1 MEYRGKTVRCL
12 GLPREALE
20 KIYHANA
27 ERLIPG
33 LR

>member
-12 GLPREALE
+12 GLPREVLE
-20 KIYHANA
+20 KLYHRNA